1 LDELLASLGQLVTPA
16 FAITTM
22 LAMGM
27 RLTVGEIVKPLRNVR
42 FVLAALGLNL
52 LVLPAA
58 AWLIAM
64 VLGLDPD
71 IRIGL
76 ILIATVA
83 GAPMIPKLVTIAKG
97 DAASAVALV
106 TLLVVATVVIAPI
119 VLPLLLPGV
128 QVDPVAIMI
137 ALSWQ
142 MLLPLAVGVILH
154 ERYPEEAA
162 EYVDEVASI
171 SNVALA
177 LLLLTS
183 LGQNVPGLL
192 GLFGSGGIFATL
204 LLMAIAIG
212 AGYLL
217 GIPARVERRLLA
229 LGTAQRNVAAAF
241 IIAAGSFADRPVVLS
256 FLAVAGLVMMIV
268 LFPLAG
274 EWSKRASRLH
284 VQEAAFEEDREGLAR
299 P

>member
-1 LDELLASLGQLVTPA
+1 MDELLARLGQLVTPA

-27 RLTVGEIVKPLRNVR
+27 RLPVGEIVRPLRNVR
-42 FVLAALGLNL
+42 FILAALGVNF

-64 VLGLDPD
+64 LLGLDPD

-97 DAASAVALV
+97 DAGSAVALV

-142 MLLPLAVGVILH
+142 MLLPLAVGVIIH

-162 EYVDEVASI
+162 EYVDEIATI
-171 SNVALA
+171 ANVALA

-192 GLFGSGGIFATL
+192 GLIGSGGILATL
-204 LLMAIAIG
+204 LLIAIAIG

-217 GIPARVERRLLA
+217 GIPAGVERRLLA
-229 LGTAQRNVAAAF
+229 LGSAQRNVAAAF

-274 EWSKRASRLH
+274 EWSKRASRLQ
-284 VQEAAFEEDREGLAR
+284 VRGMAFEEDREGVAR